1 MNENKTERRRI
12 ENAEPDEVRAMLSAM
27 ESGGY
32 TRKKFTPTSF
42 VSHLEIYQYLSP
54 SGVKFAIVYDTKAKI
69 ISVDG
74 RSDAMP
80 ALFALFPPRGK
91 PAEERSEQPERLS
104 KQPDR
109 QKLQQ
114 PAERPALRAE
124 TRKGL
129 TSAEKPALARP
140 AAKAAKPAS
149 EKADGGKQPAAAKAA
164 KPDNKQ
170 TVRSEK
176 KPAKKK
182 AVKKEPEPKPVVV
195 RGVSAKRLDWL
206 IKDLK
211 AAEGVKART
220 TTAAFDKTRAIT
232 LTSPSRETLEL
243 VRDERGN
250 VTLTGKPGAL
260 MSDVKAQLES
270 KSDVRLLRRYLPTA
284 LRYLS
289 ESSKIDLSNGITD
302 INNIGRLSDYSVLLT
317 APYRALEKFIYD
329 LQQAERINV
338 KMIGQAYEKD
348 DEGNYKLKKGYLKKI
363 NSVVYSEVM
372 TALYTEYSRTRNF
385 YTHSD
390 NSADSR
396 PRGISDKAE
405 AQKLLTH
412 LLSVIEYNAKKLSE
426 IGFSVTE
433 E

>member
-80 ALFALFPPRGK
+80 ALFALFPPRCK
-91 PAEERSEQPERLS
+91 PAGERPAQPDRQPKQPE
-104 KQPDR
+104 R

-140 AAKAAKPAS
+140 AAKPAA

-182 AVKKEPEPKPVVV
+182 SVKKEQEPKPVVV

-243 VRDERGN
+243 VRAARGN
-250 VTLTGKPGAL
+250 VPLTGKPGAL

>member
-1 MNENKTERRRI
+1 MNDNKTERRRI

-91 PAEERSEQPERLS
+91 PAGERPAQPDRQPKQPE
-104 KQPDR
+104 R

-140 AAKAAKPAS
+140 AAKPAA

-182 AVKKEPEPKPVVV
+182 AVKKEQEPKPVVV

>member
-80 ALFALFPPRGK
+80 ALFALFPPRCK
-91 PAEERSEQPERLS
+91 PAGERPAQPDRQPKQPE
-104 KQPDR
+104 R

-124 TRKGL
+124 PRKGL

-140 AAKAAKPAS
+140 AAKPAA

-182 AVKKEPEPKPVVV
+182 AVKKEQEPKPVVV

>member
-80 ALFALFPPRGK
+80 ALFALFPPRCK
-91 PAEERSEQPERLS
+91 PAGERPAQPDRQPKQPE
-104 KQPDR
+104 R

-124 TRKGL
+124 TRKRL

-140 AAKAAKPAS
+140 AAKPAA

-182 AVKKEPEPKPVVV
+182 AVKKEQEPKPVVV

>member
-91 PAEERSEQPERLS
+91 PAGERPAQPDRQPKQPE
-104 KQPDR
+104 R

-140 AAKAAKPAS
+140 AAKPAA

-164 KPDNKQ
+164 KPDTKQ

-182 AVKKEPEPKPVVV
+182 AVKKEQEPKPVVV

>member
-91 PAEERSEQPERLS
+91 PAGERPAQPDRQPKQPE
-104 KQPDR
+104 R

-140 AAKAAKPAS
+140 AAKPAA

-182 AVKKEPEPKPVVV
+182 SVKKEQEPKPVVV

>member
-80 ALFALFPPRGK
+80 ALFALFPPRCK
-91 PAEERSEQPERLS
+91 PAGERPAQPDRQPKQPE
-104 KQPDR
+104 R

-140 AAKAAKPAS
+140 AAKPAA

-182 AVKKEPEPKPVVV
+182 AVKKEQEPKPVVV

-396 PRGISDKAE
+396 PRGISDKTE

>member
-91 PAEERSEQPERLS
+91 PAGERPAQPDRQPKQPE
-104 KQPDR
+104 R

-140 AAKAAKPAS
+140 AAKPAA

-182 AVKKEPEPKPVVV
+182 AVKKEQEPKPVVV

>member
-80 ALFALFPPRGK
+80 ALFALFPPRCK
-91 PAEERSEQPERLS
+91 PAGERPAQPDRQPKQPE
-104 KQPDR
+104 R

-140 AAKAAKPAS
+140 AAKPAA

-182 AVKKEPEPKPVVV
+182 SVKKEQEPKPVVV

-260 MSDVKAQLES
+260 MSDVKARLES
-270 KSDVRLLRRYLPTA
+270 KSDVRLLRRSLPTA

>member
-91 PAEERSEQPERLS
+91 PAGERPAQPDRQPKQPE
-104 KQPDR
+104 R

-140 AAKAAKPAS
+140 AAKPAA

-182 AVKKEPEPKPVVV
+182 AVKKEQEPKPVVV

-206 IKDLK
+206 FKDLK

>member
-91 PAEERSEQPERLS
+91 PAGERPAQPDRQPKQPE
-104 KQPDR
+104 R

-140 AAKAAKPAS
+140 AAKPAA
-149 EKADGGKQPAAAKAA
+149 EKVDGGKQPAAAKAA

-182 AVKKEPEPKPVVV
+182 AVKKEQEPKPVVV

>member
-91 PAEERSEQPERLS
+91 PAGERPAQPDRQPKQPE
-104 KQPDR
+104 R

-140 AAKAAKPAS
+140 AAKPAA

-170 TVRSEK
+170 TVWSEK

-182 AVKKEPEPKPVVV
+182 SVKKEQEPKPVVV

>member
-80 ALFALFPPRGK
+80 ALFALFPPRCK
-91 PAEERSEQPERLS
+91 PAGERPAQPDRQPKQPE
-104 KQPDR
+104 R

-140 AAKAAKPAS
+140 AAKPAA

-182 AVKKEPEPKPVVV
+182 AVKKEQEPKPVVV

>member
-32 TRKKFTPTSF
+32 TRKRFTPTSF

-91 PAEERSEQPERLS
+91 PAGERPAQPDRQPKQPE
-104 KQPDR
+104 R

-140 AAKAAKPAS
+140 AAKPAA

-182 AVKKEPEPKPVVV
+182 AVKKEQEPKPVVV

-317 APYRALEKFIYD
+317 APYRALEKFIY
-329 LQQAERINV
+329 ER
-338 KMIGQAYEKD
+338 
-348 DEGNYKLKKGYLKKI
+348 
-363 NSVVYSEVM
+363 
-372 TALYTEYSRTRNF
+372 
-385 YTHSD
+385 
-390 NSADSR
+390 
-396 PRGISDKAE
+396 
-405 AQKLLTH
+405 QKR
-412 LLSVIEYNAKKLSE
+412 IW
-426 IGFSVTE
+426 IM
-433 E
+433 

>member
-80 ALFALFPPRGK
+80 ALFALFPPRCK
-91 PAEERSEQPERLS
+91 PAGERPAQPDRQPKQPE
-104 KQPDR
+104 R

-140 AAKAAKPAS
+140 AAKPAA

-182 AVKKEPEPKPVVV
+182 SVKKEQEPKPVVV

>member
-80 ALFALFPPRGK
+80 ALFALFPPRCK
-91 PAEERSEQPERLS
+91 PAGERPAQPDRQPKQPE
-104 KQPDR
+104 R

-140 AAKAAKPAS
+140 AAKPAA

-182 AVKKEPEPKPVVV
+182 PVKKEQEPKPVVV

>member
-91 PAEERSEQPERLS
+91 PAGERPAQPDRQPKQPE
-104 KQPDR
+104 R

-140 AAKAAKPAS
+140 AAKPAA

-182 AVKKEPEPKPVVV
+182 AVKKEQEPKPVVV

-302 INNIGRLSDYSVLLT
+302 INNLGRLSDYSVLLT

>member
-80 ALFALFPPRGK
+80 ALFALFPPRCK
-91 PAEERSEQPERLS
+91 PAGERPAQPDRQPKQPE
-104 KQPDR
+104 R

-140 AAKAAKPAS
+140 AAKPAA

-182 AVKKEPEPKPVVV
+182 SVKKEQEPKPVVV
-195 RGVSAKRLDWL
+195 RGVSAKRRDWL

>member
-91 PAEERSEQPERLS
+91 PAGERPAQPDRQPKQPE
-104 KQPDR
+104 R

-140 AAKAAKPAS
+140 AAKPAA

-164 KPDNKQ
+164 KSDNKQ

-182 AVKKEPEPKPVVV
+182 AVKKEQEPKPVVV

>member
-91 PAEERSEQPERLS
+91 PAGERPAQPDRQPKQPE
-104 KQPDR
+104 R

-140 AAKAAKPAS
+140 AAKPAA

-182 AVKKEPEPKPVVV
+182 AVKKEQEPKPVVV

-363 NSVVYSEVM
+363 NSVVYSEDM

>member
-80 ALFALFPPRGK
+80 APFALFPPRGK
-91 PAEERSEQPERLS
+91 PAGERPAQPDRQPKQPE
-104 KQPDR
+104 R

-140 AAKAAKPAS
+140 AAKPAA

-176 KPAKKK
+176 KPPKKK
-182 AVKKEPEPKPVVV
+182 AVKKEQEPKPAVV

-232 LTSPSRETLEL
+232 LTSPSRGKLEL

>member
-1 MNENKTERRRI
+1 MDDALIVVIAFIAIVGSVIKKAKKT
-12 ENAEPDEVRAMLSAM
+12 AEKRPGQAQKPQAAPPKKAKKAASDTSFDPVNWEEAFPPEVREIL
-27 ESGGY
+27 
-32 TRKKFTPTSF
+32 TR
-42 VSHLEIYQYLSP
+42 E
-54 SGVKFAIVYDTKAKI
+54 
-69 ISVDG
+69 
-74 RSDAMP
+74 
-80 ALFALFPPRGK
+80 RGK
-91 PAEERSEQPERLS
+91 S
-104 KQPDR
+104 
-109 QKLQQ
+109 
-114 PAERPALRAE
+114 
-124 TRKGL
+124 
-129 TSAEKPALARP
+129 
-140 AAKAAKPAS
+140 AAKKYTPKSAPASAAKPAA

-182 AVKKEPEPKPVVV
+182 SVKKEQEPKPVVV

>member
-91 PAEERSEQPERLS
+91 PAGERSAQPDRQPKQPE
-104 KQPDR
+104 R

-140 AAKAAKPAS
+140 AAKPAA

-182 AVKKEPEPKPVVV
+182 SVKKEQEPKPVVV

>member
-80 ALFALFPPRGK
+80 ALFALFPPRCK
-91 PAEERSEQPERLS
+91 PAGERPAQPDRQPKQPE
-104 KQPDR
+104 R

-140 AAKAAKPAS
+140 AAKPAA
-149 EKADGGKQPAAAKAA
+149 EKADGGKQPAAAKEA

-182 AVKKEPEPKPVVV
+182 AVKKEQEPKPVVV

>member
-80 ALFALFPPRGK
+80 ALFALFPPHGK
-91 PAEERSEQPERLS
+91 PAGERPAQPDRQPKQPE
-104 KQPDR
+104 R

-140 AAKAAKPAS
+140 AAKPAA

-182 AVKKEPEPKPVVV
+182 AVKKEQEPKPVVV

>member
-91 PAEERSEQPERLS
+91 PAGERPAQPDRQPKQPE
-104 KQPDR
+104 R

-140 AAKAAKPAS
+140 AAKPAA

-182 AVKKEPEPKPVVV
+182 AVKKEQEPKPVVV

-329 LQQAERINV
+329 LQQAEHINV

-396 PRGISDKAE
+396 PRGISDKTE